1 MKHIAPHRIAA
12 GMETTDVMLKKAALL
27 LLAQSQH
34 NNKTS
39 LVHLQVLQRN
49 MTPIAVPTEM
59 LQQSLGLKQHMR
71 RVSSVQPRANLWH
84 GAKEMSAAHAVKK
97 KKNHVQITACGI
109 GRTI

>member
-1 MKHIAPHRIAA
+1 MKRVVPHRIAA
-12 GMETTDVMLKKAALL
+12 GMETTDVMLKNAALL
-27 LLAQSQH
+27 MLDSSQH
-34 NNKTS
+34 NNKR
-39 LVHLQVLQRN
+39 VHLQVLQRN
-49 MTPIAVPTEM
+49 MTLIALPTEM

-109 GRTI
+109 GRTL